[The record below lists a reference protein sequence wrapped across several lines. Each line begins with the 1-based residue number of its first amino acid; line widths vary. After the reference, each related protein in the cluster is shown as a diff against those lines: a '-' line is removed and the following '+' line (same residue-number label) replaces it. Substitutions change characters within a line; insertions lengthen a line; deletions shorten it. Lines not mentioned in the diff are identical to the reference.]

1 MKIEANKAIG
11 WVAKIHG
18 MDFVDANLPWHIES
32 WQDITGEYDSVIK
45 DSKGKPVIYFSEESD
60 ADFSGED
67 LCALVNMFAEI
78 RETCG
83 ETMDYS
89 EQDMVEAIHKATHHN

>member
-18 MDFVDANLPWHIES
+18 MDFVDANLPWHVES
-32 WQDITGEYDSVIK
+32 TRDITDEWHSCIK
-45 DSKGKPVIYFSEESD
+45 DCRGKPIIYFDEDNDS
-60 ADFSGED
+60 DFSGED

-78 RETCG
+78 HKECG
-83 ETMDYS
+83 EDMDYS
-89 EQDMVEAIHKATHHN
+89 EMEMVEAIHKATHHH